1 MAGQP
6 PRPSDVVTIG
16 QVVGPHGI
24 KGALKIKPSTD
35 FLERF
40 EPGRRIFIS
49 GKPYTIKRMTTHKTQ
64 VRVETKE
71 IRDRNEAETYQW
83 ADVTVPAD
91 EMPELDDNEFFTS
104 DLIGLK
110 VIDESGKELGKVDD
124 VFQSPAHDILMVGTG
139 MIPAVQE
146 FVKDVDLENGV
157 ITVAPILGMF
167 EEE

>member
-6 PRPSDVVTIG
+6 PRPSDQVTIG

-24 KGALKIKPSTD
+24 KGAVKIKPSTD

-40 EPGRRIFIS
+40 EPGRRIFIA
-49 GKPYTIKRMTTHKTQ
+49 GEEFTIKRMTTHKTQ

-71 IRDRNEAETYQW
+71 IRDRNHAEELQW
-83 ADVTVPAD
+83 AHVTVPAD
-91 EMPELDDNEFFTS
+91 EMPELDENEFFTS

-110 VIDESGKELGKVDD
+110 VVDESGRELGKVDD
-124 VFQSPAHDILMVGTG
+124 VFQSPAHDILMIGSG

-146 FVKDVDLENGV
+146 FVKDVDLEAGV
-157 ITVAPILGMF
+157 ITIAPIPGMF